1 MKRFRV
7 ASLGLVVV
15 AALMWALPAS
25 ANRGSANMAMTV
37 KVTAGKPT
45 EFAFTLKPK
54 AVMHGK
60 VTFVVTNSGA
70 IVHDFQ
76 ILGKKTPNINP
87 GKTAK
92 LTVTFKKAGK
102 YPYICTVSGHAA
114 AGMKGVLKV
123 S

>member
-1 MKRFRV
+1 MTRFRV
-7 ASLGLVVV
+7 ATVGLVAV
-15 AALMWALPAS
+15 AALMGALPAM
-25 ANRGSANMAMTV
+25 ANRGSANAVTV
-37 KVTAGKPT
+37 KVIAGKPT
-45 EFAFTLKPK
+45 EFGFTLKPK
-54 AVMHGK
+54 AIMHGK

-70 IVHDFQ
+70 IVHDFK

-87 GKTAK
+87 GKSAK

-102 YPYICTVSGHAA
+102 YPYLCTVAGHAA